1 MTFNDIEKN
10 ESIKFLNDIS
20 RYLIPTYLGIGC
32 IGLVR
37 VWSDTDFVELDTI
50 FSGMFGAA
58 TLTITRYLVLAL
70 SLTGISLLIYA
81 SIYLTRIYRY
91 LRFVTPVTARRLYIP
106 FSFIFAGSSTMV
118 GMLAPYIAVS
128 RLEFY
133 SIDLELFQ
141 TVSTISLTLLALSFT
156 ILGILL
162 YVVGRKWLEGRDFK
176 KICILLCLLAVSLL
190 IYPLGMVITPPALLL
205 VKGFVASTV
214 NRDASSRYKVSSTK
228 LVEIFFCSIITL
240 GIISSVIIQNS
251 LLIYSLPVCPSR
263 ISVSVLPVEKSR
275 RNVDFLLMI
284 ANPAEKTLII
294 DSATIS
300 LTINGFK
307 YQPIPMNI
315 TYFSTDRYSIHL
327 LYCINCA
334 LRLSPRTS
342 SIYMYRVEIVEEE
355 LTTLVLSLDAVVG
368 VQRKDYVYICG
379 RYIEDTLSVLN

>member
-10 ESIKFLNDIS
+10 ESITFLSDIS

-58 TLTITRYLVLAL
+58 TLTITRYFVLAL
-70 SLTGISLLIYA
+70 SLTGIGLLIYA

-133 SIDLELFQ
+133 NIDLKLFQ

-205 VKGFVASTV
+205 VKGFIASAV
-214 NRDASSRYKVSSTK
+214 NKDASPRYKVSSTK
-228 LVEIFFCSIITL
+228 LVEIFLCSIITL

-251 LLIYSLPVCPSR
+251 LLIHSLPVCPSR
-263 ISVSVLPVEKSR
+263 ISVSVLSVEKSR
-275 RNVDFLLMI
+275 RNVDFLIVI

-327 LYCINCA
+327 LYCNNCA

-355 LTTLVLSLDAVVG
+355 LTTLMLNLDAIVG

-379 RYIEDTLSVLN
+379 RYIEDALSVLN